1 MSVELL
7 LAYWVVSFLL
17 TITPGADWA
26 FVIAAGLREKS
37 VVPSVAGLLVGY
49 TGLTAVVAAGLAVIV
64 SQSDLAMLA
73 LSVSGGV
80 YLLWLGFTTLR
91 NPTMPS
97 DDDNAPRGS
106 AWTRLWVGAGVSGL
120 NPKALLLFV
129 ALLPQFVD
137 SDGVWPVWAQLALL
151 GLIHMV
157 NTAAVYSLVGVFAAR
172 VLRSR
177 PSTAVFVSRLSGISM
192 VLIGLVLLGEKV
204 WELMV

>member
-64 SQSDLAMLA
+64 SQSELAMLA

-80 YLLWLGFTTLR
+80 YLLWLGFTTLK
-91 NPTMPS
+91 NPTVPT
-97 DDDNAPRGS
+97 DDDDAPRGS

-137 SDGVWPVWAQLALL
+137 SDGAWPIGLQLALL
-151 GLIHMV
+151 GLIHML

-172 VLRSR
+172 ILRSR
-177 PSTAVFVSRLSGISM
+177 PATAVFVSRLSGMSM

-204 WELMV
+204 WEMMA